1 MQDELKACPF
11 CGHPAYDDAETA
23 ADFGHRRTGNNFA
36 IACRWCEVSAPGMQT
51 FAEAITA
58 WNTRTDPALAAAQA
72 EVARLREAL
81 EDAARQAY
89 RQGHNDGADD
99 VLTQG
104 EKPHSDC
111 ITEGFQNYWEN
122 ARAALVQP

>member
-1 MQDELKACPF
+1 
-11 CGHPAYDDAETA
+11 
-23 ADFGHRRTGNNFA
+23 
-36 IACRWCEVSAPGMQT
+36 
-51 FAEAITA
+51 
-58 WNTRTDPALAAAQA
+58 
-72 EVARLREAL
+72 VARLREAL